1 MKLLPLSILIT
12 AAVAAPFQSR
22 GNADQVCD
30 NPGRVVSI
38 VLDASSSTEGTDPQ
52 KLRVRGGIDLLD
64 YLTSQSKASDRNK
77 ADTVSI
83 VSFDGY
89 ATVKYS
95 QGDPNEQA
103 RQALESIG
111 SDGGTF
117 IARGVQAGLDQILG
131 SNPGSKGG
139 LVLFT
144 DGEDNTVDAVVEQ
157 IKRASD
163 AGVRVSIGQTTLL
176 DEHEVPARK
185 NSGGIGGS
193 ITYYL
198 QSFSDMVSGRPKT
211 VKLKGIPLDTRI
223 SQAALVSGG
232 TVSIIQTP
240 DAQAEFVQQV
250 IKNGITNQDGK
261 CSGNDIGDSGGPLIR
276 GVSSLGLCSKNAES
290 VFTYSPKSQNEQL
303 AFAVSLISNESPV
316 NIEATFTNKATGQT
330 STINVNKANA
340 NGKLSGTASPG
351 HQCEVRIKTTNADS
365 NACQYS
371 VTLATTSDVSAPE
384 PSSAA
389 PQPSSAAP
397 APSSA
402 APAPSSASPAPSS
415 VPPTPSS
422 APSAPSSVAPSPS
435 SSAVPSQV
443 PSSECPPA
451 PAASTVTSST
461 TVTVTASV
469 PSATPNVCIC
479 KCDAP
484 GAKPLPKI
492 EL

>member
-1 MKLLPLSILIT
+1 MKLLALSILTT
-12 AAVAAPFQSR
+12 AVVAAPFQVR
-22 GNADQVCD
+22 GNAAQVCD
-30 NPGRVVSI
+30 NPARVVSI
-38 VLDASSSTEGTDPQ
+38 VLDASSSTEDTDPQ

-64 YLTSQSKASDRNK
+64 YLTSQSKASEKNK

-89 ATVKYS
+89 ATVRYS

-111 SDGGTF
+111 SDGGTS
-117 IARGVQAGLDQILG
+117 IAGGVQAGLDQILG
-131 SNPGSKGG
+131 SNPGSRGG

-261 CSGNDIGDSGGPLIR
+261 CSGNDVGDSGGPLIR

-303 AFAVSLISNESPV
+303 AFAISLISNENPV
-316 NIEATFTNKATGQT
+316 NIEATFTNMATGQT
-330 STINVNKANA
+330 STINVNKGNA

-351 HQCEVRIKTTNADS
+351 QQCEVRIKTTNADS

-371 VTLATTSDVSAPE
+371 VTLATTNDGPAPE
-384 PSSAA
+384 PSVAA
-389 PQPSSAAP
+389 PQPSSVAP

-402 APAPSSASPAPSS
+402 APAQSSASPAPSA
-415 VPPTPSS
+415 

-435 SSAVPSQV
+435 SSAIVP
-443 PSSECPPA
+443 PSECPPA

-469 PSATPNVCIC
+469 PSATPDVCIC

-484 GAKPLPKI
+484 GAKPLPKF